1 MMTAWHG
8 SGQATHGCT
17 MESPF
22 TTDLTSLNSPC
33 RHLPTQALLLLRS
46 SSFSTSL
53 DDLGQSTTAR
63 KYSMFRLSEHVTFPP
78 FFLSLSSRTIPPPF
92 YNDVTYRVCVCPVS
106 DARRSTNALVHTHA
120 STHKSTCTS
129 DGTWMGVVCAALR
142 PWGAHVSERDLC
154 ACTKIRKPSN
164 KQRHTPSS
172 TRSCRRRNWSRTRNY
187 MRTGYLQSQSHQ
199 MPHETR
205 QKTDLYA
212 VYLAALTLS
221 V

>member
-1 MMTAWHG
+1 MYKTRARIRRMMTAWHG

-63 KYSMFRLSEHVTFPP
+63 KCSMFRLSEHVTFPP

-92 YNDVTYRVCVCPVS
+92 YNDVTYRVCVCP
-106 DARRSTNALVHTHA
+106 
-120 STHKSTCTS
+120 
-129 DGTWMGVVCAALR
+129 
-142 PWGAHVSERDLC
+142 
-154 ACTKIRKPSN
+154 
-164 KQRHTPSS
+164 SS

-187 MRTGYLQSQSHQ
+187 MRTCRSYTQRVSNLGRGACFLR
-199 MPHETR
+199 MVRRPP
-205 QKTDLYA
+205 
-212 VYLAALTLS
+212 
-221 V
+221 